1 MDPAAPP
8 LVSVITP
15 ARDMER
21 YIRATMHSVLAQTLT
36 DFEYLVVDNGSTDGT
51 LAVIEEVAAGDDR
64 VRVLH
69 ERRPGSG
76 AARNRALAEARG
88 RFVAFVDADDVW
100 LPTKLHEQVAQLQAL
115 PARYCGVFCRSV
127 TTDEDGTDRFTYTPP
142 AGTYDLRS
150 FRAWFYPAG
159 NGSSF
164 LMRHDAV
171 RAAGGFDEDLDSL
184 VDVEWVLRVLRDSGA
199 PLFLGTA
206 DVLVRYRRRPG
217 SVSTRTAARMQAME
231 TVLARFDA
239 GGDPLAWL
247 RPALMAYR
255 SGCPDEGRRWASRAG
270 RYGWHRLVRSGDGRR
285 LLAFHL
291 CHGVRRRSLPVAGPA
306 TAGPI
311 ITPMPSPAPTAGG
324 GPRAGDGPHERA
336 DRTGELAGRAN

>member
-1 MDPAAPP
+1 VDTIPCMEPVAPP

-15 ARDMER
+15 ARDMRR
-21 YIRATMHSVLAQTLT
+21 YVRATMQSVLDQTLT

-51 LAVIEEVAAGDDR
+51 LAEIEAIAAGDDR

-69 ERRPGSG
+69 EPRPGSG

-88 RFVAFVDADDVW
+88 TFVAFVDADDVW
-100 LPTKLHEQVAQLQAL
+100 LPTKLEQQVAQLQAL

-171 RAAGGFDEDLDSL
+171 RPVGGFDEDLDNL
-184 VDVEWVLRVLRDSGA
+184 VDVEWVLRVLRDGPA
-199 PLFLGTA
+199 PLFLGTPE
-206 DVLVRYRRRPG
+206 VLVRYRRRPG
-217 SVSTRTAARMQAME
+217 SVSTRTEARMRAME
-231 TVLARFDA
+231 TVLARFDPD
-239 GGDPLAWL
+239 GDPLTWL

-255 SGCPDEGRRWASRAG
+255 SGRPDEGGRWAARAG

-291 CHGVRRRSLPVAGPA
+291 RALPARHAAAGTGPAGP
-306 TAGPI
+306 GPARPVV
-311 ITPMPSPAPTAGG
+311 TTSPYPAPTGA
-324 GPRAGDGPHERA
+324 PR
-336 DRTGELAGRAN
+336 